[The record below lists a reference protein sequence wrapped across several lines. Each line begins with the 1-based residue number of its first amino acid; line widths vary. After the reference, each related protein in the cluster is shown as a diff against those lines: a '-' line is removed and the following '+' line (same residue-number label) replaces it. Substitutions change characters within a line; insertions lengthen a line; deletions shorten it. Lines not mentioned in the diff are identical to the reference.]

1 MTRRELIAELLNG
14 KMVDMDAPVFI
25 SIEGHPVSLIKKVK
39 DDDQVVYLRDWEKLP
54 VGFEVKKV

>member
-1 MTRRELIAELLNG
+1 MTRRELIAELLKG
-14 KMVDMDAPVFI
+14 KMVDMDALIFI

-39 DDDQVVYLRDWEKLP
+39 DDEQVVYLRDWEKPP